1 MILYLE
7 TEKFAKSVQIVL
19 VSLQLILNRFS
30 RVVDF
35 EQILRDMFLL
45 FLYYFI
51 SLLLFLSPLLK
62 RKEISKFLSRI
73 YLQLFGCYVLVLLK
87 ILQFQA
93 YRCTSFK
100 VLRIFQFYP
109 PPFSPNRIKLVRVQK
124 LNQKNESTAQRTTDI
139 LKYGTPRERGYS
151 SLTDRPLTCNILTRC
166 YQVSFLVQNSVLTRN
181 L

>member
-1 MILYLE
+1 MGKFLFDLFRYYYSWVWLDTFRHAQICPKLPEETLLLKFNQLNINQTERSEMILYLE

-100 VLRIFQFYP
+100 VLTPYLSILP
-109 PPFSPNRIKLVRVQK
+109 PALLAKQ
-124 LNQKNESTAQRTTDI
+124 D
-139 LKYGTPRERGYS
+139 
-151 SLTDRPLTCNILTRC
+151 
-166 YQVSFLVQNSVLTRN
+166 
-181 L
+181 